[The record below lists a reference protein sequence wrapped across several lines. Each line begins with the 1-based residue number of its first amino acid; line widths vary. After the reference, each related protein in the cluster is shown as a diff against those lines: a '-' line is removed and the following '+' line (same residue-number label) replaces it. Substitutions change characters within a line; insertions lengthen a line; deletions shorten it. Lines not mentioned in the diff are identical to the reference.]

1 MADRTMNRGTASGGS
16 SSGAPASQGLFTRQ
30 SSGLVRELGIPAA
43 TGIALASVAVVN
55 TFINFYSGLSL
66 FTKVDMVLPLLLG
79 AAIWFVAMFA
89 YKYLLQAIPR
99 AGGEY
104 IYLSRI
110 IHPALGTMVGIACAV
125 GFSYTLSANANFAA
139 TYVPFGLT
147 ALGSAFNSS
156 ALTSAA
162 TNITNTTQCVQVT
175 CAPGLAIVAV
185 VFLVIVGLGSIF
197 SLRRIAQVILGL
209 VIFQV
214 VAFVVLGFL
223 LATHSHQDFVNAF
236 GSFSGKA
243 TAYNDVIALAQK
255 NSIPLGVDL
264 GASLLVIPFMVLN
277 YNGVLYS
284 YYVGGEL
291 RRPGSTYI
299 WASVISLALLIVVWV
314 GVWLLMLNT
323 IGRDFMQAQG
333 QVGGTSDY
341 GSITSLAANTGG
353 LGYGLVLSG
362 DPITKILIG
371 FAVPAAELAVDLA
384 FVAVVTRVIFAL
396 AFDRMLPIGLAKIS
410 ERSQS
415 PINAVILAVAVGI
428 IFTIGGSILNI
439 ANISANLALFFALVL
454 LAGSVSAVAL
464 PFRRPDLIKNPA
476 TNDVDRVA
484 GIPTAA
490 IWGAVSTLGAAFT
503 IAVIIAKPSVF
514 GAFSFV
520 SVGSLVVIFFS
531 GPIIYFIVRQRR
543 LSTSSIDMSL
553 AMRELPPE

>member
-1 MADRTMNRGTASGGS
+1 MANTTVARGAAGS
-16 SSGAPASQGLFTRQ
+16 TASQGLFTRQ

-55 TFINFYSGLSL
+55 TFINFYSGLVN
-66 FTKVDMVLPLLLG
+66 FTKVDMVLPLLL
-79 AAIWFVAMFA
+79 AAGIWFVAMFA

-110 IHPALGTMVGIACAV
+110 IHPAIGTMVGIACAV

-139 TYVPFGLT
+139 NYVPFALT
-147 ALGSAFNSS
+147 SLGSAFGSS

-162 TNITNTTQCVQVT
+162 GNIANTAQCGQIT
-175 CAPGLAIVAV
+175 CSPGLAICAV
-185 VFLVIVGLGSIF
+185 VMLVIVGLGSIF
-197 SLRRIAQVILGL
+197 SLRRIAQVILAL

-214 VAFVVLGFL
+214 LAFLVLGFL
-223 LATHSHQDFVNAF
+223 FATHSHQDFVNAF
-236 GSFSGKA
+236 GSFSGKSS
-243 TAYNDVIALAQK
+243 AYSDVIALAQK
-255 NSIPLGVDL
+255 NSVPLGVDF

-291 RRPGSTYI
+291 KRPGRTYI

-314 GVWLLMLNT
+314 GVWLLMLGT
-323 IGRDFMQAQG
+323 IGLDFMQSQA
-333 QVGGTSDY
+333 QVGGSSDY
-341 GSITSLAANTGG
+341 GNITSLQANAGG

-362 DPITKILIG
+362 DPITKIFIG
-371 FAVPAAELAVDLA
+371 LAVPAAEIAVDLA

-410 ERSQS
+410 ERNSA
-415 PINAVILAVAVGI
+415 PVNAVILAVIVAI
-428 IFTIGGSILNI
+428 LFTIAGSVLNI

-454 LAGSVSAVAL
+454 LAGSVAAIFL
-464 PFRRPDLIKNPA
+464 PYRRPELIKNPA
-476 TNDVDRVA
+476 TNDVDRIA
-484 GIPTAA
+484 GIPAA
-490 IWGAVSTLGAAFT
+490 TVWGVISTLLALFVVG
-503 IAVIIAKPSVF
+503 VIVAKPQVF

-520 SVGSLVVIFFS
+520 SVGSLLVIFFS
-531 GPIIYFIVRQRR
+531 GPIIYLIVRQRR

>member
-1 MADRTMNRGTASGGS
+1 MATTTTGSLGGKATAG
-16 SSGAPASQGLFTRQ
+16 QGLFTRQ

-55 TFINFYSGLSL
+55 TFINFYGGLL
-66 FTKVDMVLPLLLG
+66 NFAKADMVLPLLLG
-79 AAIWFVAMFA
+79 ALIWFIAMFA
-89 YKYLLQAIPR
+89 YRYLLQAVPR

-104 IYLSRI
+104 IYMSRI
-110 IHPALGTMVGIACAV
+110 IHPAVGTMVGIACAV

-139 TYVPFGLT
+139 NYVPF
-147 ALGSAFNSS
+147 ALNSLGAAFNSS

-162 TNITNTTQCVQVT
+162 TNVANTTQCGQVT
-175 CAPGLAIVAV
+175 CAPGLAICAV
-185 VFLVIVGLGSIF
+185 IFLVIVGLGSIF

-214 VAFVVLGFL
+214 LAFLVLGFL
-223 LATHSHQDFVNAF
+223 LATHSHQDFVNAL

-255 NSIPLGVDL
+255 DNVALGVDI
-264 GASLLVIPFMVLN
+264 GASILVVPFMVLN

-291 RRPGSTYI
+291 KRPGRTYI

-314 GVWLLMLNT
+314 GVWLLMRST
-323 IGRDFMQAQG
+323 IGLDFMQAQA
-333 QVGGTSDY
+333 QVGTTDAANYSN
-341 GSITSLAANTGG
+341 ITSLQANAGG

-362 DPITKILIG
+362 DPITKIFIG
-371 FAVPAAELAVDLA
+371 LAVPAAELAVDLA

-415 PINAVILAVAVGI
+415 PINAVILAVLIGI
-428 IFTIGGSILNI
+428 AFTIGGSIINI

-490 IWGAVSTLGAAFT
+490 VWGAISTLGALFT
-503 IAVIIAKPSVF
+503 ISVIIAKPSVF

-520 SVGSLVVIFFS
+520 SVGSLIVIFFS
-531 GPIIYFIVRQRR
+531 GPVIYFIVRQRR

>member
-1 MADRTMNRGTASGGS
+1 MTGGRLP
-16 SSGAPASQGLFTRQ
+16 APPATQGLFTRQ

-55 TFINFYSGLSL
+55 TFINFYSGLFN
-66 FTKVDMVLPLLLG
+66 FTQVDMILPLLL
-79 AAIWFVAMFA
+79 AAGIWFVAMFA

-110 IHPALGTMVGIACAV
+110 IHPAVGTMVGIACAV

-139 TYVPFGLT
+139 NYVPFGLT
-147 ALGSAFNSS
+147 SLGSAFNSS

-162 TNITNTTQCVQVT
+162 TNIANTAQCGQIT
-175 CAPGLAIVAV
+175 CSPGLAICAV
-185 VFLVIVGLGSIF
+185 VMLVIVGLGSIF
-197 SLRRIAQVILGL
+197 SLRRIAQIILVL

-214 VAFVVLGFL
+214 LAFLVLGFL
-223 LATHSHQDFVNAF
+223 LVTHSHQDFVNAL

-243 TAYNDVIALAQK
+243 TAYNDVIALAKK

-264 GASLLVIPFMVLN
+264 GASLFVIPFMVLN

-314 GVWLLMLNT
+314 GVWLLMLST
-323 IGRDFMQAQG
+323 IGLDFMQAQA
-333 QVGGTSDY
+333 QTGGSSDY
-341 GSITSLAANTGG
+341 GNITSLQANAGG
-353 LGYGLVLSG
+353 LGYGLVLSS
-362 DPITKILIG
+362 DPITKIFIG
-371 FAVPAAELAVDLA
+371 LAVPAAELAVNLA

-415 PINAVILAVAVGI
+415 PINAVILAVLVGI
-428 IFTIGGSILNI
+428 LFTIGGSVLNI

-454 LAGSVSAVAL
+454 LAGSIAALAL

-490 IWGAVSTLGAAFT
+490 LWGGLSTLLALFVIG
-503 IAVIIAKPSVF
+503 VIIARPQVF
-514 GAFSFV
+514 GAFSLV

-531 GPIIYFIVRQRR
+531 GPVIYLIARQRR
-543 LSTSSIDMSL
+543 LASSSIDMSL

>member
-1 MADRTMNRGTASGGS
+1 MATTTTGSIGGKATAG
-16 SSGAPASQGLFTRQ
+16 QGLFTRQ

-55 TFINFYSGLSL
+55 TFINFYGGLL
-66 FTKVDMVLPLLLG
+66 NFAKADMVLPLLLG
-79 AAIWFVAMFA
+79 ALIWFIAMFA
-89 YKYLLQAIPR
+89 YRYLLQAIPR

-104 IYLSRI
+104 IYMSRI
-110 IHPALGTMVGIACAV
+110 IHPAVGTMVGIACAV

-139 TYVPFGLT
+139 NYVPF
-147 ALGSAFNSS
+147 ALNSLGAAFNSS

-162 TNITNTTQCVQVT
+162 TNVANTTQCGQVT
-175 CAPGLAIVAV
+175 CAPGLAICAV
-185 VFLVIVGLGSIF
+185 VFLLIVGFGSIF

-214 VAFVVLGFL
+214 LAFLVLGFL
-223 LATHSHQDFVNAF
+223 LATHSHQDFVNAL
-236 GSFSGKA
+236 GSFSGKP

-255 NSIPLGVDL
+255 DNVALGVDI
-264 GASLLVIPFMVLN
+264 GASILVVPFMVLN

-291 RRPGSTYI
+291 KRPGRTYI
-299 WASVISLALLIVVWV
+299 WASVISIALLIVVWV
-314 GVWLLMLNT
+314 GVWLLMRNT
-323 IGRDFMQAQG
+323 IGLDFMQAQA
-333 QVGGTSDY
+333 QVGTSDASNY
-341 GSITSLAANTGG
+341 GSITSLQANAGG

-362 DPITKILIG
+362 DPITKIFIG
-371 FAVPAAELAVDLA
+371 LAVPAAELAVDLA

-415 PINAVILAVAVGI
+415 PINAVILAVLVAI
-428 IFTIGGSILNI
+428 AFTIGGSIINI

-490 IWGAVSTLGAAFT
+490 VWGAISTLGALFT
-503 IAVIIAKPSVF
+503 ISVIIAKPSVF

-520 SVGSLVVIFFS
+520 SVGSLIVIFFS
-531 GPIIYFIVRQRR
+531 GPVIYFIVRQRR

>member
-1 MADRTMNRGTASGGS
+1 MATSSTGSVGGKATAG
-16 SSGAPASQGLFTRQ
+16 QGLFTRQ

-55 TFINFYSGLSL
+55 TFINFYGGLL
-66 FTKVDMVLPLLLG
+66 NFAKADMVLPLLL
-79 AAIWFVAMFA
+79 AALIWFIAMFA
-89 YKYLLQAIPR
+89 YRYLLQAIPR

-104 IYLSRI
+104 IYMSRI
-110 IHPALGTMVGIACAV
+110 IHPAVGTMVGIACAV

-139 TYVPFGLT
+139 AYVPFGLR
-147 ALGSAFNSS
+147 ALGAAFNSS

-175 CAPGLAIVAV
+175 CSPGLAIVAV
-185 VFLVIVGLGSIF
+185 LFLVIVGLGSIF

-243 TAYNDVIALAQK
+243 TAFNDVIALAQK
-255 NSIPLGVDL
+255 NSVPLGVDV

-291 RRPGSTYI
+291 KRPGRTYI
-299 WASVISLALLIVVWV
+299 WASVISLALLIVVWL

-323 IGRDFMQAQG
+323 IGRDFMQAQA
-333 QVGGTSDY
+333 QVGGSSDY
-341 GSITSLAANTGG
+341 GNITSIAANTGG

-415 PINAVILAVAVGI
+415 PINAVILAVLVGI
-428 IFTIGGSILNI
+428 AFTIGGSILNI

-490 IWGAVSTLGAAFT
+490 VWGAVSTVGALFT

-520 SVGSLVVIFFS
+520 SIGSLVVIFFS

>member
-1 MADRTMNRGTASGGS
+1 MAS
-16 SSGAPASQGLFTRQ
+16 SSASVGGKAAEGHGLFTRQ

-55 TFINFYSGLSL
+55 TFINFYSGLVN
-66 FTKVDMVLPLLLG
+66 FTQVDMVLPLLL
-79 AAIWFVAMFA
+79 AAGIWFVAMFA

-110 IHPALGTMVGIACAV
+110 VHPAVGTMVGIACAV

-139 TYVPFGLT
+139 NYVPFALT
-147 ALGSAFNSS
+147 SLGSAFNSS
-156 ALTSAA
+156 AFTSAA
-162 TNITNTTQCVQVT
+162 TNIASTAQCGQIT
-175 CAPGLAIVAV
+175 CSPGLAICAV
-185 VFLVIVGLGSIF
+185 VMLVIVGLGSIF
-197 SLRRIAQVILGL
+197 SLRRIAQVILAL

-214 VAFVVLGFL
+214 VAFLVLGFL
-223 LATHSHQDFVNAF
+223 FATHSHQDFVNAF
-236 GSFSGKA
+236 GSFSGKS
-243 TAYNDVIALAQK
+243 TAYNDVMALAQT
-255 NSIPLGVDL
+255 NSVPLGVDI

-291 RRPGSTYI
+291 KRPGSTYI

-314 GVWLLMLNT
+314 GVWLLMVST
-323 IGRDFMQAQG
+323 IGRDFMQAQA
-333 QVGGTSDY
+333 QVGGSSDY

-362 DPITKILIG
+362 DPISKILIG
-371 FAVPAAELAVDLA
+371 LAVPAAEIAVDLA

-410 ERSQS
+410 ERNAA
-415 PINAVILAVAVGI
+415 PVNAVILAVLIGI
-428 IFTIGGSILNI
+428 GFTIAGSVLNI

-454 LAGSVSAVAL
+454 LAGSIAATAL
-464 PFRRPDLIKNPA
+464 PYRRPELIKNPA
-476 TNDVDRVA
+476 TGDVDRIA

-490 IWGAVSTLGAAFT
+490 VWGAASTLLALFT
-503 IAVIIAKPSVF
+503 VGVIISKPHVF
-514 GAFSFV
+514 GAFSVV
-520 SVGSLVVIFFS
+520 SVGSLVVIFLS
-531 GPIIYFIVRQRR
+531 GPIIYLIARQRR
-543 LSTSSIDMSL
+543 LSTASIDMSL

>member
-1 MADRTMNRGTASGGS
+1 MATTTTGSAGGKATAG
-16 SSGAPASQGLFTRQ
+16 QGLFTRQ

-55 TFINFYSGLSL
+55 TFINFYGGLLNFAKS
-66 FTKVDMVLPLLLG
+66 DMVLPLLL
-79 AAIWFVAMFA
+79 AALIWFIAMFA
-89 YKYLLQAIPR
+89 YRYLLQAIPR

-104 IYLSRI
+104 IYMSRI
-110 IHPALGTMVGIACAV
+110 IHPAVGTMVGIACAV
-125 GFSYTLSANANFAA
+125 GFSYTLAANANFAA
-139 TYVPFGLT
+139 NYVPF
-147 ALGSAFNSS
+147 ALNSLGAAFNSS

-162 TNITNTTQCVQVT
+162 TNVANTTQCGQVT
-175 CAPGLAIVAV
+175 CAPGLAICAV

-214 VAFVVLGFL
+214 LAFLVLGFL
-223 LATHSHQDFVNAF
+223 FATHSHQDFVNAL
-236 GSFSGKA
+236 GSFSGKP
-243 TAYNDVIALAQK
+243 TAYSDVIALAQK
-255 NSIPLGVDL
+255 DNLALGVDI
-264 GASLLVIPFMVLN
+264 GASILVVPFMVLN

-291 RRPGSTYI
+291 KRPGRTYI
-299 WASVISLALLIVVWV
+299 WASVISIALLIVVWV
-314 GVWLLMLNT
+314 GVWLLMRST
-323 IGRDFMQAQG
+323 IGLDFMQAQA
-333 QVGGTSDY
+333 QVGTTDASNY
-341 GSITSLAANTGG
+341 GNITSLQANAGG

-362 DPITKILIG
+362 DPITKIFIG
-371 FAVPAAELAVDLA
+371 LAVPAAELAVDLA

-415 PINAVILAVAVGI
+415 PINAVILAVLVGI
-428 IFTIGGSILNI
+428 AFTIGGSILNI

-490 IWGAVSTLGAAFT
+490 VWGAVSTLGALFT

-520 SVGSLVVIFFS
+520 SIGSLIVIFFS
-531 GPIIYFIVRQRR
+531 GPVIYFIVRQRR

>member
-1 MADRTMNRGTASGGS
+1 MATTTTGSVGKATAG
-16 SSGAPASQGLFTRQ
+16 QGLFTRQ

-55 TFINFYSGLSL
+55 TFINFYGGLL
-66 FTKVDMVLPLLLG
+66 NFAKADMVLPLLLG
-79 AAIWFVAMFA
+79 ALIWFIAMFA
-89 YKYLLQAIPR
+89 YRYLLQAIPR

-104 IYLSRI
+104 IYMSRI
-110 IHPALGTMVGIACAV
+110 IHPAVGTMVGIACAV

-139 TYVPFGLT
+139 NYVPF
-147 ALGSAFNSS
+147 ALNSLGAAFNSS

-162 TNITNTTQCVQVT
+162 TNVANTTQCGQVT
-175 CAPGLAIVAV
+175 CAPGLAICAV
-185 VFLVIVGLGSIF
+185 VFLLIVGFGSIF

-214 VAFVVLGFL
+214 LAFLVLGFL
-223 LATHSHQDFVNAF
+223 LATHSHQDFVNAL
-236 GSFSGKA
+236 GSFSGKP

-255 NSIPLGVDL
+255 DNVALGIDI
-264 GASLLVIPFMVLN
+264 GASILVVPFMVLN

-291 RRPGSTYI
+291 KRPGRTYI
-299 WASVISLALLIVVWV
+299 WASVISIALLIVVWV
-314 GVWLLMLNT
+314 GVWLLMRNT
-323 IGRDFMQAQG
+323 IGLDFMQAQA
-333 QVGGTSDY
+333 QVGTSDASNY
-341 GSITSLAANTGG
+341 GNITSLQANAGG

-362 DPITKILIG
+362 DPITKIFIG
-371 FAVPAAELAVDLA
+371 LAVPAAELAVDLA

-415 PINAVILAVAVGI
+415 PINAVILAVLVGI
-428 IFTIGGSILNI
+428 AFTIGGSILNI

-490 IWGAVSTLGAAFT
+490 VWGAISTLGALFT

-520 SVGSLVVIFFS
+520 SVGSLIVIFFS
-531 GPIIYFIVRQRR
+531 GPVIYFIVRQRR

>member
-1 MADRTMNRGTASGGS
+1 MATASTPMGGKAAT
-16 SSGAPASQGLFTRQ
+16 GQALFTRQ

-55 TFINFYSGLSL
+55 TFINFYGGLLNFS
-66 FTKVDMVLPLLLG
+66 KVDMVLPLLLG
-79 AAIWFVAMFA
+79 ALIWFIAMFA
-89 YKYLLQAIPR
+89 YRYLLQAIPR

-104 IYLSRI
+104 VYLSRI
-110 IHPALGTMVGIACAV
+110 IHPAIGTMVGIACAV

-139 TYVPFGLT
+139 NYLPFALT
-147 ALGSAFNSS
+147 ALGSAFGSS

-162 TNITNTTQCVQVT
+162 GSITNTAQCGQVT
-175 CAPGLAIVAV
+175 CAPGLAISAV

-214 VAFVVLGFL
+214 LAFLVLGFL
-223 LATHSHQDFVNAF
+223 FATHSHQDFVNAL
-236 GSFSGKA
+236 GSFSGKS

-255 NSIPLGVDL
+255 DNIALGVDI
-264 GASLLVIPFMVLN
+264 GASILVVPFMVLN

-291 RRPGSTYI
+291 KRPGRTYI
-299 WASVISLALLIVVWV
+299 AASLISIALLIVVWV
-314 GVWLLMLNT
+314 GVWLLMVNT
-323 IGRDFMQAQG
+323 IGLDFMQAQA
-333 QVGGTSDY
+333 QAGTSDATNY
-341 GSITSLAANTGG
+341 AAITSLQANAGG

-371 FAVPAAELAVDLA
+371 LAVPAAELAVDLA

-415 PINAVILAVAVGI
+415 PINAVILAVVVAI
-428 IFTIGGSILNI
+428 AFTIGGSILNI

-464 PFRRPDLIKNPA
+464 PFRRPELIKNPA

-484 GIPTAA
+484 GVPTAA
-490 IWGAVSTLGAAFT
+490 VWGAVSTLGALFT
-503 IAVIIAKPSVF
+503 VAVIIAKPSVF

-520 SVGSLVVIFFS
+520 SVGSLIVIFFS
-531 GPIIYFIVRQRR
+531 GPVIYFIVRQRR
-543 LSTSSIDMSL
+543 LSTSSIDMGL

>member
-1 MADRTMNRGTASGGS
+1 MATTSTPVGGRSATS
-16 SSGAPASQGLFTRQ
+16 SGLFTRQ

-55 TFINFYSGLSL
+55 TFINFYSGLVN
-66 FTKVDMVLPLLLG
+66 FTKVDMVLPLLL
-79 AAIWFVAMFA
+79 AALIWFVAMFA

-110 IHPALGTMVGIACAV
+110 ISPAVGTMVGIATAV

-139 TYVPFGLT
+139 AYVPF
-147 ALGSAFNSS
+147 ALNSLGAAFNSS

-162 TNITNTTQCVQVT
+162 TNITSTTTCLTVT
-175 CAPGLAIVAV
+175 CSPGLVMCAV
-185 VFLVIVGLGSIF
+185 GMLVIVGVASIF
-197 SLRRIAQVILGL
+197 SLRRIAQVILAL

-214 VAFVVLGFL
+214 VAFLVLGFL
-223 LATHSHQDFVNAF
+223 LATHSHQDFVNAL
-236 GSFSGKA
+236 GSFSGKS

-255 NSIPLGVDL
+255 NAVPLGVDI

-291 RRPGSTYI
+291 KRPGSTYI

-323 IGRDFMQAQG
+323 IGLDFMQSQA
-333 QVGGTSDY
+333 QVGSSADY
-341 GSITSLAANTGG
+341 GNITSLQANAGG

-362 DPITKILIG
+362 DPISKILIG
-371 FAVPAAELAVDLA
+371 LAVPAAEIAVDLA

-396 AFDRMLPIGLAKIS
+396 AFDRMLPIGLAKVS
-410 ERSQS
+410 ERNAS
-415 PINAVILAVAVGI
+415 PVNAIILAVIVGI
-428 IFTIGGSILNI
+428 GFTILSSVLNI

-454 LAGSVSAVAL
+454 LAGSIAATAL
-464 PFRRPDLIKNPA
+464 PFRRPELIYKPG
-476 TNDVDRVA
+476 TTDVERIG

-490 IWGAVSTLGAAFT
+490 VWGAISTVLALFVVG
-503 IAVIIAKPSVF
+503 VIISKPNVF
-514 GAFSFV
+514 GAFSFA
-520 SVGSLVVIFFS
+520 SVGALVVIFFS
-531 GPIIYFIVRQRR
+531 GPIIYAIARRMR
-543 LSTSSIDMSL
+543 LSQSSIDMGL

>member
-1 MADRTMNRGTASGGS
+1 MATTTSGSVGAK
-16 SSGAPASQGLFTRQ
+16 APAGQGLFTRQ

-55 TFINFYSGLSL
+55 TFINFYGGLL
-66 FTKVDMVLPLLLG
+66 NFAKADMVLPLLLG
-79 AAIWFVAMFA
+79 ALIWFIAMFA
-89 YKYLLQAIPR
+89 YRYLLQAIPR

-104 IYLSRI
+104 IYMSRI
-110 IHPALGTMVGIACAV
+110 IHPAVGTMVGIACAV

-139 TYVPFGLT
+139 NYVPF
-147 ALGSAFNSS
+147 ALNSLGAAFNSS

-162 TNITNTTQCVQVT
+162 TNVANTTQCGQVT
-175 CAPGLAIVAV
+175 CAPGLAICAV
-185 VFLVIVGLGSIF
+185 VFLLIVGLGSIF

-214 VAFVVLGFL
+214 LAFLVLGFL
-223 LATHSHQDFVNAF
+223 LATHSHQDFVNAL
-236 GSFSGKA
+236 GSFSGKS
-243 TAYNDVIALAQK
+243 TAYNDVIALAQRD
-255 NSIPLGVDL
+255 NVALGVDI
-264 GASLLVIPFMVLN
+264 GASILVVPFMVLN

-291 RRPGSTYI
+291 KRPGRTYI
-299 WASVISLALLIVVWV
+299 WASVISIALLIVVWV
-314 GVWLLMLNT
+314 GVWLLMRNT
-323 IGRDFMQAQG
+323 IGLDFMQAQA
-333 QVGGTSDY
+333 QVGTTDATNY
-341 GSITSLAANTGG
+341 GNITSLQANAGG

-362 DPITKILIG
+362 DPITKIFIG
-371 FAVPAAELAVDLA
+371 LAVPAAELAVDLA

-415 PINAVILAVAVGI
+415 PINAVILAVLVGI
-428 IFTIGGSILNI
+428 AFTIGGSILNI

-490 IWGAVSTLGAAFT
+490 VWGAVSTLGALFT

-520 SVGSLVVIFFS
+520 SVGSLIVIFFS
-531 GPIIYFIVRQRR
+531 GPVIYFVVRQRR

>member
-1 MADRTMNRGTASGGS
+1 MATTTTGSAGGKATAG
-16 SSGAPASQGLFTRQ
+16 QGLFTRQ

-55 TFINFYSGLSL
+55 TFINFYGGLLNFAKS
-66 FTKVDMVLPLLLG
+66 DMVLPLLL
-79 AAIWFVAMFA
+79 AALIWFIAMFA
-89 YKYLLQAIPR
+89 YRYLLQAIPR

-104 IYLSRI
+104 IYMSRI
-110 IHPALGTMVGIACAV
+110 IHPAVGTMVGIACAV
-125 GFSYTLSANANFAA
+125 GFSYTLAANANFAA
-139 TYVPFGLT
+139 NYVPF
-147 ALGSAFNSS
+147 ALNSLGAAFNSS

-162 TNITNTTQCVQVT
+162 TNVANTTQCGQVT
-175 CAPGLAIVAV
+175 CAPGLAICAV

-214 VAFVVLGFL
+214 LAFLVLGFL
-223 LATHSHQDFVNAF
+223 FATHSHQDFVNAL
-236 GSFSGKA
+236 GSFSGKP
-243 TAYNDVIALAQK
+243 TAYSDVIALAQK
-255 NSIPLGVDL
+255 DNLALGVDI
-264 GASLLVIPFMVLN
+264 GASILVVPFMVLN

-291 RRPGSTYI
+291 KRPGRTYI
-299 WASVISLALLIVVWV
+299 WASVISIALLIVVWV
-314 GVWLLMLNT
+314 GVWLLMRST
-323 IGRDFMQAQG
+323 IGLDFMQAQA
-333 QVGGTSDY
+333 QVGTTDASNY
-341 GSITSLAANTGG
+341 GNITSLQANAGG

-362 DPITKILIG
+362 DPITKIFIG
-371 FAVPAAELAVDLA
+371 LAVPAAELAVDLA

-396 AFDRMLPIGLAKIS
+396 AFDCILPIGLAKIS

-415 PINAVILAVAVGI
+415 PINAVIVAVIVGI
-428 IFTIGGSILNI
+428 LCTIGGSILNI
-439 ANISANLALFFALVL
+439 AAISANLALFFALVL
-454 LAGSVSAVAL
+454 LAGSLAALVL

-476 TNDVDRVA
+476 TNDVDRVG

-490 IWGAVSTLGAAFT
+490 IWGAVSTLGALFT

-520 SVGSLVVIFFS
+520 SIGSLIVIFFS
-531 GPIIYFIVRQRR
+531 GPVIYFIVRQRR

>member
-1 MADRTMNRGTASGGS
+1 
-16 SSGAPASQGLFTRQ
+16 
-30 SSGLVRELGIPAA
+30 
-43 TGIALASVAVVN
+43 
-55 TFINFYSGLSL
+55 
-66 FTKVDMVLPLLLG
+66 
-79 AAIWFVAMFA
+79 
-89 YKYLLQAIPR
+89 
-99 AGGEY
+99 
-104 IYLSRI
+104 
-110 IHPALGTMVGIACAV
+110 MVGIACAV

-139 TYVPFGLT
+139 NYVPFGLT

-162 TNITNTTQCVQVT
+162 ANISNTAQCGQVT
-175 CAPGLAIVAV
+175 CAPGLAICAV

-214 VAFVVLGFL
+214 LAFVVLGFL
-223 LATHSHQDFVNAF
+223 FATHSHQDFVNAL
-236 GSFSGKA
+236 GSFSGKSS
-243 TAYNDVIALAQK
+243 AYNDVIALAQK
-255 NSIPLGVDL
+255 DNVALGVDI
-264 GASLLVIPFMVLN
+264 GASILVVPFMVLN

-291 RRPGSTYI
+291 KRPGRTYI
-299 WASVISLALLIVVWV
+299 SASLISLALLIVVWI
-314 GVWLLMLNT
+314 GVWLLMVNT
-323 IGRDFMQAQG
+323 IGRDFMQAQA
-333 QVGGTSDY
+333 QVGTTDATNY
-341 GSITSLAANTGG
+341 GSITSLQANAGG

-371 FAVPAAELAVDLA
+371 LAVPAAELAVDLA

-415 PINAVILAVAVGI
+415 PINAVILAVLVAI
-428 IFTIGGSILNI
+428 AFTIGGSILNI

-490 IWGAVSTLGAAFT
+490 VWGAISTLGALFT

-531 GPIIYFIVRQRR
+531 GPVIYFIVRQRR

>member
-1 MADRTMNRGTASGGS
+1 MATTTTGSIGGKATAG
-16 SSGAPASQGLFTRQ
+16 QGLFTRQ

-55 TFINFYSGLSL
+55 TFINFYGGLL
-66 FTKVDMVLPLLLG
+66 NFAKADMVLPLLLG
-79 AAIWFVAMFA
+79 ALIWFIAMFA
-89 YKYLLQAIPR
+89 YRYLLQAIPR

-104 IYLSRI
+104 IYMSRI
-110 IHPALGTMVGIACAV
+110 IHPAVGTMVGIACAV

-139 TYVPFGLT
+139 NYVPF
-147 ALGSAFNSS
+147 ALNSLGAAFNSS

-162 TNITNTTQCVQVT
+162 TNIANTTQCGQVT
-175 CAPGLAIVAV
+175 CAPGLAICAV
-185 VFLVIVGLGSIF
+185 LFLVIVGLGSIF

-214 VAFVVLGFL
+214 LAFLVLGFL
-223 LATHSHQDFVNAF
+223 LATHSHQDFVNAL

-255 NSIPLGVDL
+255 DNVALGIDI
-264 GASLLVIPFMVLN
+264 GASILVVPFMVLN

-291 RRPGSTYI
+291 KRPGRTYI
-299 WASVISLALLIVVWV
+299 WASVISIALLIVVWV
-314 GVWLLMLNT
+314 GVWLLMRNT
-323 IGRDFMQAQG
+323 IGLDFMQAQA
-333 QVGGTSDY
+333 QVGTTDASNY
-341 GSITSLAANTGG
+341 SNITSLQANAGG

-362 DPITKILIG
+362 DPITKIFIG
-371 FAVPAAELAVDLA
+371 LAVPAAELAVDLA

-415 PINAVILAVAVGI
+415 PINAVILAVLVGI
-428 IFTIGGSILNI
+428 AFTIGGSFLNI
-439 ANISANLALFFALVL
+439 ASISANLALFFALVL

-476 TNDVDRVA
+476 TNDVDRIA

-490 IWGAVSTLGAAFT
+490 VWGAVSTLGALFT
-503 IAVIIAKPSVF
+503 ISVIIAKPSVF

-520 SVGSLVVIFFS
+520 SVGSLIVIFFS
-531 GPIIYFIVRQRR
+531 GPVIYFIVRQRR

>member
-1 MADRTMNRGTASGGS
+1 MDKVATPGKTPGSTPGT
-16 SSGAPASQGLFTRQ
+16 GAGQGLFTRQ

-55 TFINFYSGLSL
+55 TFINFYSGLFN
-66 FTKVDMVLPLLLG
+66 FTQVDMVLPLLL
-79 AAIWFVAMFA
+79 AALIWFIAMFA
-89 YKYLLQAIPR
+89 YRYLLRAIPR

-110 IHPALGTMVGIACAV
+110 IHPVLGTMVGIATAV
-125 GFSYTLSANANFAA
+125 GFTYTLSANANFAA
-139 TYVPFGLT
+139 AYVPFGLT
-147 ALGSAFNSS
+147 ALGSAFNNSG
-156 ALTSAA
+156 LTNAA
-162 TNITNTTQCVQVT
+162 ANIANTAQCGQVT
-175 CAPGLAIVAV
+175 CSPGLVICAV
-185 VFLVIVGLGSIF
+185 GLLVIVGIGSIF
-197 SLRRIAQVILGL
+197 SLRRIAQIILAL

-214 VAFVVLGFL
+214 VAFIVLGFL
-223 LATHSHQDFVNAF
+223 LATHSHQDFINAF

-243 TAYNDVIALAQK
+243 SAYNDVINLAKK
-255 NSIPLGVDL
+255 NGVPLGVDL

-291 RRPGSTYI
+291 KRPGSTYI

-314 GVWLLMLNT
+314 GVWVLMLNT
-323 IGRDFMQAQG
+323 IGLDFMQSQA
-333 QVGGTSDY
+333 QVGGSSDY
-341 GSITSLAANTGG
+341 GSITSIAANTGG

-362 DPITKILIG
+362 DPISKILIG
-371 FAVPAAELAVDLA
+371 LAVPAAEIAVDLA

-396 AFDRMLPIGLAKIS
+396 AFDRMLPIGLATVN
-410 ERSQS
+410 ERTSA
-415 PINAVILAVAVGI
+415 PTNAVILAVAVGI
-428 IFTIGGSILNI
+428 LFTIGGSILNI

-454 LAGSVSAVAL
+454 LAGSVAATAL
-464 PFRRPDLIKNPA
+464 PFRRPDLIKNPQ

-490 IWGAVSTLGAAFT
+490 LWGGLSTLGALFT
-503 IAVIIAKPSVF
+503 VGVIIAKPSVF

-520 SVGSLVVIFFS
+520 SVGSLVVIFAS
-531 GPIIYFIVRQRR
+531 GPIIYLIVRQRR
-543 LSTSSIDMSL
+543 LATSSIDMRL

>member
-1 MADRTMNRGTASGGS
+1 MANASVTGGAARGAT
-16 SSGAPASQGLFTRQ
+16 PAAQGLFTRQ

-66 FTKVDMVLPLLLG
+66 FTQVDMVLPLLL
-79 AAIWFVAMFA
+79 AALIWFVAMFA
-89 YKYLLQAIPR
+89 YRYLLQAIPR

-110 IHPALGTMVGIACAV
+110 IHPVVGTMVGIATAV

-139 TYVPFGLT
+139 TYVPFALRS
-147 ALGSAFNSS
+147 LGSAFNSS
-156 ALTSAA
+156 GLTSAA
-162 TNITNTTQCVQVT
+162 GNIASTTQCGQIQ
-175 CAPGLAIVAV
+175 CSPGLAICAVAM
-185 VFLVIVGLGSIF
+185 LVIVGLGSIF
-197 SLRRIAQVILGL
+197 SLRRIAQIILGL

-214 VAFVVLGFL
+214 IAFIVLGFL

-243 TAYNDVIALAQK
+243 SAYNDVLALAQK

-291 RRPGSTYI
+291 KRPGRTYI
-299 WASVISLALLIVVWV
+299 WASVISLGLLIVVGV
-314 GVWLLMLNT
+314 GVWLLMRNT
-323 IGRDFMQAQG
+323 IGLDFMQAQA
-333 QVGGTSDY
+333 QVGGSSDY
-341 GSITSLAANTGG
+341 GNITSIAANTGG
-353 LGYGLVLSG
+353 LGYGLVLSA

-371 FAVPAAELAVDLA
+371 LAVPAAELAVDLA

-410 ERSQS
+410 ERTAS
-415 PINAVILAVAVGI
+415 PINAVILAVIVAIV
-428 IFTIGGSILNI
+428 FTIGGSILNI

-454 LAGSVSAVAL
+454 LAGSVAAVAL
-464 PFRRPDLIKNPA
+464 PYRRPDLIKNPA

-490 IWGAVSTLGAAFT
+490 LWGALSTLCALFT
-503 IAVIIAKPSVF
+503 VGVIIAKPSVF

-520 SVGSLVVIFFS
+520 SVGSLVVIFAS
-531 GPIIYFIVRQRR
+531 GPIIYLIVRQRR
-543 LSTSSIDMSL
+543 LASSSIDMSL

>member
-1 MADRTMNRGTASGGS
+1 MAKASVTGGTP
-16 SSGAPASQGLFTRQ
+16 GAQGFFTRQ

-55 TFINFYSGLSL
+55 TFINFYSGLFN
-66 FTKVDMVLPLLLG
+66 FTKVDMVLPLLL
-79 AAIWFVAMFA
+79 AAGIWLVAMFA

-110 IHPALGTMVGIACAV
+110 IHPAVGTMVGVATAV
-125 GFSYTLSANANFAA
+125 GFSYTLAANANFAA
-139 TYVPFGLT
+139 SYVPFGLT
-147 ALGSAFNSS
+147 SLGSAFNSS
-156 ALTSAA
+156 TLTGWA
-162 TNITNTTQCVQVT
+162 TSITSTAQCGQIT
-175 CAPGLAIVAV
+175 CSPGLAICAVAL
-185 VFLVIVGLGSIF
+185 LVIVGLGSVF
-197 SLRRIAQVILGL
+197 SLRRIAQIILGL
-209 VIFQV
+209 VVFQV
-214 VAFVVLGFL
+214 VAFIVLGFL

-236 GSFSGKA
+236 GSFSGKSSA
-243 TAYNDVIALAQK
+243 FNDVIALANK
-255 NSIPLGVDL
+255 NNIPLGVDL

-291 RRPGSTYI
+291 KRPGRTYI
-299 WASVISLALLIVVWV
+299 WASVISIGLLIVVWV

-323 IGRDFMQAQG
+323 IGLDFMQSQA
-333 QVGGTSDY
+333 QVGGLADY
-341 GSITSLAANTGG
+341 GNITSIAANTGG

-371 FAVPAAELAVDLA
+371 LAVPAAELAVDLA

-415 PINAVILAVAVGI
+415 PINAVILAVVLGI
-428 IFTIGGSILNI
+428 LFTIGGSVLNI

-454 LAGSVSAVAL
+454 LAGSVSCLVL
-464 PFRRPDLIKNPA
+464 PYRRPDLIKNPA
-476 TNDVDRVA
+476 TNDVDRVG

-490 IWGAVSTLGAAFT
+490 VWGALSTLCALFT
-503 IAVIIAKPSVF
+503 VGVIIAKPSVF

-520 SVGSLVVIFFS
+520 SVGSLVVIFVS
-531 GPIIYFIVRQRR
+531 GPIIYLIVRQRR
-543 LSTSSIDMSL
+543 LASSSIDLRL

>member
-1 MADRTMNRGTASGGS
+1 MATTTSGSVGGKAAA
-16 SSGAPASQGLFTRQ
+16 GAGLFTRQ

-55 TFINFYSGLSL
+55 TFINFYSGLFN
-66 FTKVDMVLPLLLG
+66 FTQVDMVLPLLLG
-79 AAIWFVAMFA
+79 ALIWFIAMFA
-89 YKYLLQAIPR
+89 YRYLLQAIPR

-104 IYLSRI
+104 IYMSRI
-110 IHPALGTMVGIACAV
+110 IHPAIGTMVGIATAV

-139 TYVPFGLT
+139 TYVPFALT
-147 ALGSAFNSS
+147 SLGSALNSS
-156 ALTSAA
+156 TLTNAA
-162 TNITNTTQCVQVT
+162 TNVAGTTQCVQVT
-175 CAPGLAIVAV
+175 CSPGLAIIAV
-185 VFLVIVGLGSIF
+185 LFLVIVGLGSIF

-214 VAFVVLGFL
+214 VAFIVLGVL

-236 GSFSGKA
+236 GAFSGKS
-243 TAYNDVIALAQK
+243 TAFSDVLALAQK
-255 NSIPLGVDL
+255 NNVPLGVSV

-291 RRPGSTYI
+291 KRPGSTYI

-323 IGRDFMQAQG
+323 IGRDFMQAQA

-341 GSITSLAANTGG
+341 GNITSIAANTGG

-362 DPITKILIG
+362 DPVTKILIG
-371 FAVPAAELAVDLA
+371 LAVPAAELAVDLA

-396 AFDRMLPIGLAKIS
+396 AFDRILPIGLATIS

-415 PINAVILAVAVGI
+415 PINAVILAVVVGI
-428 IFTIGGSILNI
+428 LFTIGGSILNI
-439 ANISANLALFFALVL
+439 ANISANLSLFFALVL

-484 GIPTAA
+484 GIPTATV
-490 IWGAVSTLGAAFT
+490 WGAVSTLGALFT

-514 GAFSFV
+514 GAFSLV

-543 LSTSSIDMSL
+543 LSSSSIDMSL

>member
-1 MADRTMNRGTASGGS
+1 MANASAAGGAR
-16 SSGAPASQGLFTRQ
+16 SGAPAAQGLFTRQ

-55 TFINFYSGLSL
+55 TFINFYSGLFL
-66 FTKVDMVLPLLLG
+66 FTKVDMVLPLLL
-79 AAIWFVAMFA
+79 AAGIWFVAMFA
-89 YKYLLQAIPR
+89 YRYLLQAIPR

-110 IHPALGTMVGIACAV
+110 IHPVVGTMVGIATAV

-139 TYVPFGLT
+139 SYVPFGLT
-147 ALGSAFNSS
+147 SLGSAFNSS

-162 TNITNTTQCVQVT
+162 GNIANTTQCGQIT
-175 CAPGLAIVAV
+175 CSPGLAISAV
-185 VFLVIVGLGSIF
+185 VLLVIVGLGSIF
-197 SLRRIAQVILGL
+197 SLRRIAQIILGL

-214 VAFVVLGFL
+214 IAFLVLGFL
-223 LATHSHQDFVNAF
+223 LVTHSHQDFVNAF

-243 TAYNDVIALAQK
+243 SAYNDVIALAQK
-255 NSIPLGVDL
+255 NSVPLGVDL

-291 RRPGSTYI
+291 KRPGRTYI

-314 GVWLLMLNT
+314 GVWLLMRNT
-323 IGRDFMQAQG
+323 VGLDFMQAQA
-333 QVGGTSDY
+333 QVGGSSDY
-341 GSITSLAANTGG
+341 GNITSIAANTGG

-371 FAVPAAELAVDLA
+371 LAVPAAELAVDLA

-396 AFDRMLPIGLAKIS
+396 AFDRVLPMGLAKIS
-410 ERSQS
+410 ERTAS
-415 PINAVILAVAVGI
+415 PINAVILAVIVAI
-428 IFTIGGSILNI
+428 AFTIGGSILNI

-454 LAGSVSAVAL
+454 LAGSVAATAL
-464 PFRRPDLIKNPA
+464 PYRRPDLIKNPA
-476 TNDVDRVA
+476 TNDVDRIA
-484 GIPTAA
+484 GIPAA
-490 IWGAVSTLGAAFT
+490 SFWGGISTVLALFVIG
-503 IAVIIAKPSVF
+503 VIIAKPSVF

-520 SVGSLVVIFFS
+520 SVGSLVVIFGS
-531 GPIIYFIVRQRR
+531 GPIIYLIVRQRR
-543 LSTSSIDMSL
+543 LTRSSIDMSL